1 MSATIQN
8 YYRKLDDLRRIAG
21 ASNEGALRSAFQTLL
36 ETIGSEHQLI
46 LYNEYPF
53 KAPNGASLRADGVLM
68 DSLRQIHG
76 WWEAKDEKDD
86 LNKEIEAKLAKGYPR
101 DNIIF
106 EDTRTAVLMQN
117 GEQAMTCSVNDAAQL
132 QRLLNSFFDYES
144 PEVASFRLARAKF
157 LTELPQV
164 AAALT
169 ELLSAARR
177 DNAHFRQQSDTF
189 LQLCKRSIGERVTAQ
204 NVDEM
209 LIQHI
214 LTDQIFRAVFPDSRF
229 HAENHLARAI
239 GELENSFFRGETRVL
254 LLKRLEPYF
263 AAIRQSAARTQT
275 SADKQDFLKHI
286 YEDFYSAYNPKDA
299 DKLGVVYTPKE
310 AVRFMIE
317 ACDWLT
323 QKHFNKRLS
332 DSGLEILD
340 PCMGTG
346 TFIVDLLDYWR
357 GDQQALSYK
366 FANELHANEIS
377 ILPYYIASLNIE
389 QTYYEITGQ
398 WREFSGACFVNT
410 LDNWG
415 FEQTHSGANM
425 DIFGSVTDENHARI
439 EKQNARKIPIII
451 GNPPYNANQQNENDN
466 NKNDAAPAADRRIK
480 ETYLADSTAQ
490 KTKLYDP
497 YLRFFRWASD
507 RLGEEGVL
515 AFITNR
521 SYLDSRQ
528 ADGFR
533 KTVAKEFQEIWI
545 VDLMSDVRKNPK
557 ISGTKHNIF
566 GIQAG
571 VAIAFLVRKKQESVR
586 PELVEGRP
594 FMLRQAQHER
604 LKTENDCEIHYLSLD
619 DFLLATEKRDWL
631 KHNSLRGLFR
641 SGEFKGITPNA
652 QGNWLN
658 QPQED
663 WSAWLPVASKD
674 VKAGKGDGAIFKL
687 QSLGISTNRDEWLY
701 SHSEIEVAEKTRTLI
716 EMYQAEQKRWGKSDH
731 TKDIENF
738 VNRSVKWTT
747 ELTAHLV
754 KGTQLKY
761 QPNRVMRAS
770 YRPFVEKFLY
780 YDRIVIHRTYQQT
793 NIFPI
798 GIKAENLVIGFIGDA
813 TDKPFSVLVSKTLCD
828 LNFLSPA
835 AAGTKT
841 LPLYSY
847 APDGSR
853 HDNITDWALKQFQ
866 AHYENPALVPT
877 RCVGM
882 PSHRAAVQ
890 DAARLQLHSHAA
902 RGNEI
907 KFKPR
912 FELQTERET
921 ENSESK
927 PWFVTLSKTDIFNYV
942 YAVLHDPRY
951 REKFALNLKTEFP
964 RIPFHPDFAAWATL
978 GAKLIKLHAEFE
990 QVEPWDLER
999 RDAIN
1004 HVSAKCQLKADKPNN
1019 TIHIDTHTQLNN
1031 IPPEAWQYQLGNRSA
1046 LEWVLD
1052 QYKEKTP
1059 KDPTIREKF
1068 NTYRFAD
1075 HKEPVIELLAKVCR
1089 VSVETMAL
1097 IDEIQA
1103 LAWD

>member
-36 ETIGSEHQLI
+36 ETIGSEHSLI

-53 KAPNGASLRADGVLM
+53 KAPNGAALRADGVLM

-86 LNKEIEAKLAKGYPR
+86 LNKEIEVKLAKGYPR

-117 GEQAMTCSVNDAAQL
+117 GEQAMTCAVNDAAQL

-144 PEVASFRLARAKF
+144 PEVASFRIARAKF

-177 DNAHFRQQSDTF
+177 DNAHFRQQSAAF
-189 LQLCKRSIGERVTAQ
+189 LQLCQRSIGERVTAQ

-239 GELENSFFRGETRVL
+239 GDLENSFFRGETRVL
-254 LLKRLEPYF
+254 LLKRVEPYF
-263 AAIRQSAARTQT
+263 AAIRLSAARTQT

-323 QKHFNKRLS
+323 QKHFKKRLS

-366 FANELHANEIS
+366 FAHELHANEIS

-415 FEQTHSGANM
+415 FEQTHSGAQF
-425 DIFGSVTDENHARI
+425 DLFGSVTDENHARI
-439 EKQNARKIPIII
+439 EAQNARKIPIII

-466 NKNDAAPAADRRIK
+466 NKNDAAPTADRRIK

-571 VAIAFLVRKKQESVR
+571 VAIAFLVRTAS
-586 PELVEGRP
+586 P
-594 FMLRQAQHER
+594 LRHR
-604 LKTENDCEIHYLSLD
+604 YLHKL
-619 DFLLATEKRDWL
+619 TEKRTG
-631 KHNSLRGLFR
+631 R
-641 SGEFKGITPNA
+641 
-652 QGNWLN
+652 
-658 QPQED
+658 
-663 WSAWLPVASKD
+663 
-674 VKAGKGDGAIFKL
+674 
-687 QSLGISTNRDEWLY
+687 
-701 SHSEIEVAEKTRTLI
+701 
-716 EMYQAEQKRWGKSDH
+716 
-731 TKDIENF
+731 
-738 VNRSVKWTT
+738 
-747 ELTAHLV
+747 
-754 KGTQLKY
+754 
-761 QPNRVMRAS
+761 
-770 YRPFVEKFLY
+770 
-780 YDRIVIHRTYQQT
+780 
-793 NIFPI
+793 
-798 GIKAENLVIGFIGDA
+798 
-813 TDKPFSVLVSKTLCD
+813 FS
-828 LNFLSPA
+828 
-835 AAGTKT
+835 
-841 LPLYSY
+841 
-847 APDGSR
+847 
-853 HDNITDWALKQFQ
+853 
-866 AHYENPALVPT
+866 
-877 RCVGM
+877 
-882 PSHRAAVQ
+882 
-890 DAARLQLHSHAA
+890 
-902 RGNEI
+902 
-907 KFKPR
+907 
-912 FELQTERET
+912 
-921 ENSESK
+921 
-927 PWFVTLSKTDIFNYV
+927 
-942 YAVLHDPRY
+942 
-951 REKFALNLKTEFP
+951 
-964 RIPFHPDFAAWATL
+964 
-978 GAKLIKLHAEFE
+978 
-990 QVEPWDLER
+990 
-999 RDAIN
+999 
-1004 HVSAKCQLKADKPNN
+1004 
-1019 TIHIDTHTQLNN
+1019 
-1031 IPPEAWQYQLGNRSA
+1031 
-1046 LEWVLD
+1046 
-1052 QYKEKTP
+1052 
-1059 KDPTIREKF
+1059 
-1068 NTYRFAD
+1068 
-1075 HKEPVIELLAKVCR
+1075 
-1089 VSVETMAL
+1089 
-1097 IDEIQA
+1097 
-1103 LAWD
+1103 

>member
-1 MSATIQN
+1 MSATLQN

-53 KAPNGASLRADGVLM
+53 KAPNGAALRADGVLM

-117 GEQAMTCSVNDAAQL
+117 GEQTMTCAVQDAAQL

-144 PEVASFRLARAKF
+144 PEVASFRVARAKF

-177 DNAHFRQQSDTF
+177 DNAHFRQQSAAF
-189 LQLCKRSIGERVTAQ
+189 LQLCQRSIGDRVSEQ

-239 GELENSFFRGETRVL
+239 GDLENSFFRGETRVH

-263 AAIRQSAARTQT
+263 ATIRLSAARTPT

-346 TFIVDLLDYWR
+346 TFIIDLLDYWR
-357 GDQQALSYK
+357 GDRQALSYK
-366 FANELHANEIS
+366 FAHELHANEIS
-377 ILPYYIASLNIE
+377 ILPYYIAGLNIE

-410 LDNWG
+410 LENWG
-415 FEQTHSGANM
+415 FEHTHSGANL

-439 EKQNARKIPIII
+439 EAQNARKIPIII

-466 NKNDAAPAADRRIK
+466 NKNDAAPVADKRIK

-533 KTVAKEFQEIWI
+533 KTVAKEFQEIWG
-545 VDLMSDVRKNPK
+545 
-557 ISGTKHNIF
+557 SG
-566 GIQAG
+566 
-571 VAIAFLVRKKQESVR
+571 
-586 PELVEGRP
+586 
-594 FMLRQAQHER
+594 
-604 LKTENDCEIHYLSLD
+604 
-619 DFLLATEKRDWL
+619 
-631 KHNSLRGLFR
+631 
-641 SGEFKGITPNA
+641 
-652 QGNWLN
+652 
-658 QPQED
+658 
-663 WSAWLPVASKD
+663 
-674 VKAGKGDGAIFKL
+674 
-687 QSLGISTNRDEWLY
+687 
-701 SHSEIEVAEKTRTLI
+701 
-716 EMYQAEQKRWGKSDH
+716 
-731 TKDIENF
+731 
-738 VNRSVKWTT
+738 
-747 ELTAHLV
+747 
-754 KGTQLKY
+754 
-761 QPNRVMRAS
+761 
-770 YRPFVEKFLY
+770 
-780 YDRIVIHRTYQQT
+780 
-793 NIFPI
+793 
-798 GIKAENLVIGFIGDA
+798 
-813 TDKPFSVLVSKTLCD
+813 
-828 LNFLSPA
+828 
-835 AAGTKT
+835 
-841 LPLYSY
+841 
-847 APDGSR
+847 
-853 HDNITDWALKQFQ
+853 
-866 AHYENPALVPT
+866 
-877 RCVGM
+877 
-882 PSHRAAVQ
+882 
-890 DAARLQLHSHAA
+890 
-902 RGNEI
+902 
-907 KFKPR
+907 
-912 FELQTERET
+912 
-921 ENSESK
+921 
-927 PWFVTLSKTDIFNYV
+927 
-942 YAVLHDPRY
+942 
-951 REKFALNLKTEFP
+951 LNL
-964 RIPFHPDFAAWATL
+964 
-978 GAKLIKLHAEFE
+978 
-990 QVEPWDLER
+990 
-999 RDAIN
+999 
-1004 HVSAKCQLKADKPNN
+1004 
-1019 TIHIDTHTQLNN
+1019 
-1031 IPPEAWQYQLGNRSA
+1031 
-1046 LEWVLD
+1046 
-1052 QYKEKTP
+1052 
-1059 KDPTIREKF
+1059 
-1068 NTYRFAD
+1068 
-1075 HKEPVIELLAKVCR
+1075 
-1089 VSVETMAL
+1089 
-1097 IDEIQA
+1097 
-1103 LAWD
+1103 